1 MVLHSITAINE
12 RISFLDSPTAICGGI
27 FAFIAIFTAF
37 AGSISSA
44 LATSSSSVSNV
55 SISIPVGCSI
65 SSTNRASSGEG
76 WSVASSETSSGGF
89 AGTMANGSYT
99 DNAGTTTI
107 TVTCN
112 DPNGWHVSAIGDGLY
127 TGHRSYMYS
136 TDGASYIP
144 SNDAG
149 STMSGSG
156 SNWAFKFASGT
167 NSPAISTGYTNF
179 KAIPDAYTKII
190 SSNSDNPTTE
200 QTFSVT
206 YGVSIG
212 DSQAAGTYTGEVKY
226 ILVAPEIE
234 IDPDQVGILDWAG
247 RSAGYKQVEYIES
260 SGVEYIDTGLKIT
273 PTRVFVYDI
282 KFASNSDRTL
292 IGASANG
299 GNYFGKNANN
309 TYEIGPDASNWINLD
324 ATVRRECYFANTGT
338 STTLTVE
345 GQSVSRY
352 NLSIYDDT
360 FGAIISS
367 PTYGV
372 MLGGA
377 TFYGIRVYDD
387 DDLLR
392 DFIPVVKDGVYGM
405 WDNVTNTFYGNA
417 GTGSFTGGPEV

>member
-1 MVLHSITAINE
+1 MQVAKHLLVVLLEQWLTEAI
-12 RISFLDSPTAICGGI
+12 RTTLAPQPSQSP
-27 FAFIAIFTAF
+27 
-37 AGSISSA
+37 
-44 LATSSSSVSNV
+44 AT
-55 SISIPVGCSI
+55 
-65 SSTNRASSGEG
+65 T
-76 WSVASSETSSGGF
+76 
-89 AGTMANGSYT
+89 
-99 DNAGTTTI
+99 
-107 TVTCN
+107 
-112 DPNGWHVSAIGDGLY
+112 PNGWHVSAIGDGLY

-247 RSAGYKQVEYIES
+247 RSAGYTQVEYIES
-260 SGVEYIDTGLKIT
+260 NGSQYILTDYVVDYTDLTLEYKYYKVDSLQTNPLGVDKSSSPREMHGNAWGGNLYYGNSSVAYSIGEQLNTVYTMKFEISNTLGYGKWTRNGVEYSVPAKGL
-273 PTRVFVYDI
+273 
-282 KFASNSDRTL
+282 
-292 IGASANG
+292 NG
-299 GNYFGKNANN
+299 W
-309 TYEIGPDASNWINLD
+309 S
-324 ATVRRECYFANTGT
+324 
-338 STTLTVE
+338 
-345 GQSVSRY
+345 
-352 NLSIYDDT
+352 
-360 FGAIISS
+360 
-367 PTYGV
+367 
-372 MLGGA
+372 GA
-377 TFYGIRVYDD
+377 TIVDSLFGTNAGAKVNYVMKGRLYYARYYRNNAV
-387 DDLLR
+387 LER